1 MRTILTA
8 LILTIATQAGAEC
21 GNLCDHYWWKTTT
34 EADLQ
39 AELDAGADFMART
52 NYGDTPLHR
61 VSSSGN
67 SLFIIALLDA
77 GADVMA
83 RDNGG
88 NTPLHETAG
97 CGSPDNIQALLDA
110 GTKINARAND
120 GSTPLLTATA
130 FGTLA
135 NIKALLDAGADVMA
149 RDNGGRT
156 PRHWAVT
163 CHLSPVTCQFGCELG
178 RLQVLLAASAD
189 AKSKDK
195 EGKTPCDLAQKNE
208 DLKGTKAYWA
218 LKDAQYN

>member
-77 GADVMA
+77 GADVIA

-97 CGSPDNIQALLDA
+97 YGSPDNIQALLDA
-110 GTKINARAND
+110 GTNINARAND
-120 GSTPLLTATA
+120 GRTPLLTATA

-163 CHLSPVTCQFGCELG
+163 CHLSPVTCHLSPVNSGVNLVDYKSCWPLVQTQNLKIKK
-178 RLQVLLAASAD
+178 
-189 AKSKDK
+189 AKRRV
-195 EGKTPCDLAQKNE
+195 T
-208 DLKGTKAYWA
+208 
-218 LKDAQYN
+218 

>member
-1 MRTILTA
+1 MREPAMRTILTA

-97 CGSPDNIQALLDA
+97 YGSPDNIQALLDA
-110 GTKINARAND
+110 GTNINARAND
-120 GSTPLLTATA
+120 
-130 FGTLA
+130 
-135 NIKALLDAGADVMA
+135 
-149 RDNGGRT
+149 GRT

-163 CHLSPVTCQFGCELG
+163 CHLSPVNSGVNLVDYKSCWPLVQTQNLKIKK
-178 RLQVLLAASAD
+178 
-189 AKSKDK
+189 AKRRV
-195 EGKTPCDLAQKNE
+195 T
-208 DLKGTKAYWA
+208 
-218 LKDAQYN
+218 